1 MQLSV
6 VVPVYNVE
14 KYLKQCIDSILNQ
27 TEAVYEII
35 LVDDGSTDCSGKI
48 CDSYAEQ
55 YKKIKVIH
63 KKNAGLGMA
72 RNTGLETVTGEY
84 VTFIDSD
91 DFYDETYIQ
100 TITLIMDKTGCDTCK
115 TSFKRVNLEGIFVSN
130 ESIVNGEYRGEQI
143 RTELIPRLI
152 GSSPNKKDSIPMS
165 VCCTVYSMRIIREY
179 GLQFVSEREWISED
193 FFFNIEYYSYSN
205 YSILSDYVGYN
216 YRINTNSLTTRYLVE
231 RFEKCL
237 AMYNKEIEILMEMDF
252 YDTCKFRLDRQF
264 FIYLR
269 MCFAQLKNSQLS
281 KREIK
286 NEISRICYD
295 VNVQRIISEYPIG
308 QLGFAQKIFLYFIKF
323 RAVLVLYI
331 YFCVR

>member
-14 KYLKQCIDSILNQ
+14 KYLMQCVDSILNQ

-48 CDSYAEQ
+48 CDSYAEK

-63 KKNAGLGMA
+63 KNNAGLGMA
-72 RNTGLETVTGEY
+72 RNTGLEAVTGEF

-91 DFYDETYIQ
+91 DFYDNTYIQ
-100 TITLIMDKTGCDTCK
+100 TIMLIMDKTGCDTCK
-115 TSFKRVNLEGIFVSN
+115 TNFKRVNLEGMFVSY
-130 ESIVNGEYRGEQI
+130 ESIIKGEFRGDQI
-143 RTELIPRLI
+143 RNGLIPRLI
-152 GSSPNKKDSIPMS
+152 GSSPSKKDSIPMS
-165 VCCTVYSMRIIREY
+165 VCCTVYSMKIIRENR
-179 GLQFVSEREWISED
+179 LRFVSEREWISED
-193 FFFNIEYYSYSN
+193 AIFNIMYYSYSN
-205 YSILSDYVGYN
+205 YSVLSDYIGYN
-216 YRINTNSLTTRYLVE
+216 YRINTNSLTTKYLAE

-237 AMYNKEIEILMEMDF
+237 AMYNKEIEILIEMNL
-252 YDTCKFRLDRQF
+252 YDTCRFRLDRQF

-269 MCFAQLKNSQLS
+269 MCFSQLKNSQLS

-295 VNVQRIISEYPIG
+295 VNVQRIISEYPTSK
-308 QLGFAQKIFLYFIKF
+308 LGFAQKIFLYFIKF
-323 RAVLVLYI
+323 RVVSALYF
-331 YFCVR
+331 YFYLK